1 MDWDDVRPKPK
12 AAIVIGEELKTLS
25 VADLKARVAA
35 CEAEIVRLTAEI
47 AGRQAHEQAASRM
60 FKS

>member
-35 CEAEIVRLTAEI
+35 
-47 AGRQAHEQAASRM
+47 
-60 FKS
+60 